1 MTKFRTN
8 TIIQYT
14 LSIESSM
21 SHYAVS
27 NTVKRYVH
35 SVNLSKDNVCQQTS
49 KASNH
54 YNMFIDRQN
63 YLRKFENHCTD
74 SLSVQLMEITAMF
87 IITTHLAL
95 SETQNT
101 CCRSSQS
108 SLHCNVYKM
117 KQKLHVAIVLHTKY
131 EPRFLLVY
139 TGNSHRMSSVR
150 M

>member
-1 MTKFRTN
+1 
-8 TIIQYT
+8 
-14 LSIESSM
+14 M

-74 SLSVQLMEITAMF
+74 SLSVQLMEITVMF
-87 IITTHLAL
+87 II
-95 SETQNT
+95 
-101 CCRSSQS
+101 
-108 SLHCNVYKM
+108 
-117 KQKLHVAIVLHTKY
+117 III
-131 EPRFLLVY
+131 
-139 TGNSHRMSSVR
+139 
-150 M
+150 

>member
-1 MTKFRTN
+1 
-8 TIIQYT
+8 
-14 LSIESSM
+14 M

>member
-1 MTKFRTN
+1 M
-8 TIIQYT
+8 
-14 LSIESSM
+14 
-21 SHYAVS
+21 
-27 NTVKRYVH
+27 
-35 SVNLSKDNVCQQTS
+35 
-49 KASNH
+49 
-54 YNMFIDRQN
+54 
-63 YLRKFENHCTD
+63 
-74 SLSVQLMEITAMF
+74 
-87 IITTHLAL
+87 ITTHLAL

-117 KQKLHVAIVLHTKY
+117 KQKVHVAIVLHTKY